1 MAKYP
6 RRKAYK
12 KRAPYKRRA
21 VKRSKSSFAKK
32 VTAVIQRKAEHKMV
46 VNATSNYM
54 PNYLVG
60 TPLQI
65 QLTPNATT
73 LVISQT
79 DTQSGRTGNRVRT
92 VSCKIKGIMYPT
104 GYSNTQNSAPSP
116 QDIRMVISRNRVNP
130 TQAPAFT
137 NFYQIG
143 AGSQAPTGTLI
154 DSILPVNR
162 DVQTVYSESRTFKLG
177 NASYDGS
184 SFPSLAGAQ
193 FYANNDYK
201 MSHKFSIDV
210 TKYIP
215 KTIIWNDA
223 NDLPT
228 TPSTWMTLM
237 ATEALNA
244 GAPGGNQKCAMFY
257 SIVYTYTD
265 F

>member
-6 RRKAYK
+6 RRKTYK

-21 VKRSKSSFAKK
+21 GKRSKATFAKR
-32 VTAVIQRKAEHKMV
+32 VSAVIQRKAEHKMV
-46 VNATSNYM
+46 VNSSSNYM

-65 QLTPNATT
+65 CLTPNNST
-73 LVISQT
+73 LVISQG
-79 DTQSGRTGNRVRT
+79 DTQGGRTGNRVRT
-92 VSCKIKGIMYPT
+92 VSCKVKGVMYPT

-116 QDIRMVISRNRVNP
+116 QDIRMVVSRNRVTP
-130 TQAPAFT
+130 QSAPVFT
-137 NFYQIG
+137 NFFQIG
-143 AGSQAPTGTLI
+143 AGSQAPTGTLQ

-177 NASYDGS
+177 NSVYEGS
-184 SFPSLAGAQ
+184 SFPSLTGAQ
-193 FYANNDYK
+193 FFANNDYK
-201 MSHKFSIDV
+201 LSCKFSLDV

-215 KTIIWNDA
+215 KTIIYNDG

-228 TPSTWMTLM
+228 TPSTWMTLL
-237 ATEALNA
+237 ATEAMNL
-244 GAPGGNQKCAMFY
+244 APGGNQKCAVY
-257 SIVYTYTD
+257 YTVVYTYTD